1 MPGIVISLPED
12 IVRSVRIPP
21 DEIEDE
27 LRKELAVALYARQAL
42 SFGKARKLA
51 NLNHWQ
57 FLELLAKH
65 KIETSYGEAE
75 LDEDIAY
82 ADGNP

>member
-1 MPGIVISLPED
+1 MSGITISLPED

-27 LRKELAVALYARQAL
+27 LRKELAVALYVRQVL

-51 NLNHWQ
+51 DLTVWQ
-57 FLELLAKH
+57 FHKLLAKH
-65 KIETSYGEAE
+65 KIARNYGEEE
-75 LDEDIAY
+75 LKEDLAY
-82 ADGNP
+82 ADGDS